1 MVEADL
7 LLYEGLIFRHATRIA
22 EIVEDD
28 LDDIRQFYRVKAW
41 RALESFDSALSKSPA
56 SSCRR
61 PCADGDRCPR
71 CKYVFMC
78 LKNGEKDLL
87 KKKRH
92 NHAFIEDQAP
102 TVRSS
107 YGDGQRRSDWFEA
120 RFLSTDHEVVYGVV
134 DEGTPLL
141 PNTLTGLEVEVI
153 VLLYRGYRQS
163 EVAREMTLGKG
174 EIERTMVSIRMKME
188 DWRPAPAEDL
198 QVEDPEVT
206 IPVAA

>member
-1 MVEADL
+1 MEADL

-41 RALESFDSALSKSPA
+41 RALESFDGSLSRSPTL
-56 SSCRR
+56 SCRR

-92 NHAFIEDQAP
+92 NLAFIEDQAP
-102 TVRSS
+102 TLSAS
-107 YGDGQRRSDWFEA
+107 DGDGQRQSNWFEA
-120 RFLSTDHEVVYGVV
+120 RFLSTDHEGVYGGI
-134 DEGTPLL
+134 DEGKPLL

-163 EVAREMTLGKG
+163 EIAREMVLGKG
-174 EIERTMVSIRMKME
+174 EIERTMVAIRTKMM
-188 DWRPAPAEDL
+188 DWRPPSAEDG
-198 QVEDPEVT
+198 QAEVPEVE